1 MTALQVGKPIC
12 RSPLPRGVLLII
24 FAALRRHSL
33 YTCGQRATRPIIVL
47 LSTSAALLGG
57 AAVVQSAPV
66 AFVSTGSL
74 GTPRS
79 NHTATLL
86 PNGKVLVVGGFG
98 DVSGYLVSAELY
110 DPARGTWST
119 TGSLVTARAGH
130 TATLLPNGKVLV
142 AGGVSVISSL
152 VAGALQDEAGS
163 GSWDATGRV
172 AAAR

>member
-86 PNGKVLVVGGFG
+86 PNGQVLVAGGEESNGF
-98 DVSGYLVSAELY
+98 LTSAELY
-110 DPARGTWST
+110 DPASGTWSA
-119 TGSLVTARAGH
+119 TGSLAAARWGH
-130 TATLLPNGKVLV
+130 TETLLPNGKVLV
-142 AGGVSVISSL
+142 AGGFIGISTLVSAEL
-152 VAGALQDEAGS
+152 YDPAS
-163 GSWDATGRV
+163 GTWTG
-172 AAAR
+172 

>member
-12 RSPLPRGVLLII
+12 RSPFCAGVLLII

-86 PNGKVLVVGGFG
+86 PNGKVLVAGGFS
-98 DVSGYLVSAELY
+98 DVSSYLVAAVQYAPSGA
-110 DPARGTWST
+110 TWS
-119 TGSLVTARAGH
+119 
-130 TATLLPNGKVLV
+130 K
-142 AGGVSVISSL
+142 
-152 VAGALQDEAGS
+152 
-163 GSWDATGRV
+163 TGRV
-172 AAAR
+172 